1 MSGLRGVAGTGREIE
16 TEMTQTEKQIIIA
29 LIRGLKF
36 MASLLEKVKK
46 GEAV

>member
-1 MSGLRGVAGTGREIE
+1 MVPADNKGPEQ
-16 TEMTQTEKQIIIA
+16 MTATEKQIIIA